1 MINREGKRDAVVGN
15 SLVETC
21 SKQMFSVQSLYVGF
35 VFIIFFKQRAMGF
48 LTSPVTPSQKKPN
61 TWPLPIYLWHIDCS
75 SNFSVNL
82 CGGVKWWQLLLV
94 WGVVLSKT
102 TAASLLYEDTFGD
115 ILVPGGVFWRRALL
129 ILLCLCK
136 SSGVRT
142 HWRCEQIVFVF
153 CIGRWIDSS
162 WKVGS

>member
-35 VFIIFFKQRAMGF
+35 VFVIFFFKQRAMGF

-82 CGGVKWWQLLLV
+82 CGGVKWWWQLLLV

-115 ILVPGGVFWRRALL
+115 MLVLGGVFWRRALL

-136 SSGVRT
+136 LSRVRT
-142 HWRCEQIVFVF
+142 HWRCEQIAFM
-153 CIGRWIDSS
+153 SS
-162 WKVGS
+162 ALVDELTLHDK

>member
-1 MINREGKRDAVVGN
+1 MHFSCCFWPEGEVMINYEHKTHI
-15 SLVETC
+15 E
-21 SKQMFSVQSLYVGF
+21 SLYVGF

-82 CGGVKWWQLLLV
+82 CGGVKWWWQLLLV

-102 TAASLLYEDTFGD
+102 TAASLLYEDTSGD
-115 ILVPGGVFWRRALL
+115 MLVLGGVFWRRALL

-136 SSGVRT
+136 LSRVRT
-142 HWRCEQIVFVF
+142 HWRCEQIVFM
-153 CIGRWIDSS
+153 SS
-162 WKVGS
+162 GLVDELTLHDK